1 MRLTNDICRCYDRE
15 CPEHEQCARWLERE
29 TGTQHALTLR
39 AEEPGDEG
47 CMLRIPP
54 QEVR

>member
-1 MRLTNDICRCYDRE
+1 MRLHNDICRCYDHE

-39 AEEPGDEG
+39 AEEPDDDG
-47 CMLRIPP
+47 CRLRIPP